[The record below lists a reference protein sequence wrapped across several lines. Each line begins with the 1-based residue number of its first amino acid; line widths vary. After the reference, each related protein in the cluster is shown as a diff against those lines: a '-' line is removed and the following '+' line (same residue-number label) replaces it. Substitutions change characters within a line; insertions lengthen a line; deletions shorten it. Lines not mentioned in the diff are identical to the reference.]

1 MFPYLLLIFV
11 PLLFSFLSFSS
22 SFTEYNG
29 KWSVSLGK
37 KREILEHSCL
47 IPVFFIIL
55 FVLLSAKDISIGKD
69 TEHYRHYFVLY
80 SSVTPQYILENA
92 EEDIL
97 YWLLNWLIGQFTDS
111 FQVYLAI
118 ISLLTVL
125 PIAYIY
131 GRDRKHGF
139 LKIIIFM
146 NMSNFVMLFSGLRQ
160 ALAVSVG
167 LIAFECVKKKHLFR
181 FLLCSLI
188 AMGIHHSGFMVLT
201 FYPLYYFTFKRKH
214 LWFIIPSILLVF
226 IFNKQIFTWAT
237 NLLNQLLGDKY
248 LAEIDETGAYTILI
262 LFILLAVFAYIIP
275 DEKKMDKEMLGLR
288 NFLLAAVLL
297 QCFAPVHTLAMR
309 MNYYY
314 IIFIPILIPKVLCS
328 VKDNLKDVAG
338 IAKAVLVLFFLLYYL
353 ITAYISCQTGQ
364 SALNTYP
371 YVPFW
376 K

>member
-11 PLLFSFLSFSS
+11 PLLFSVVSFSS
-22 SFTEYNG
+22 SFAEYNG

-55 FVLLSAKDISIGKD
+55 IVLLSVKDISIGKD
-69 TEHYRHYFVLY
+69 TENYSRFFAFY
-80 SSVTPQYILENA
+80 SSITPQYILENA
-92 EEDIL
+92 EKDIL

-111 FQVYLAI
+111 FQVYLTI

-125 PIAYIY
+125 PIAYVY
-131 GRDRKHGF
+131 GQDRRHGF

-146 NMSNFVMLFSGLRQ
+146 NMSTFVMLFSGLRQ
-160 ALAVSVG
+160 AIAISVG

-181 FLLCSLI
+181 FLLVALI
-188 AMGIHHSGFMVLT
+188 AFGFHHTGFMVFT
-201 FYPLYYFTFKRKH
+201 FYPLYHAAFKRKH
-214 LWFIIPSILLVF
+214 LWFVIPSILLVF

-248 LAEIDETGAYTILI
+248 LAEIDETGAYTMLL
-262 LFILLAVFAYIIP
+262 LFILLAVFSYIIP

-309 MNYYY
+309 MNYYF
-314 IIFIPILIPKVLCS
+314 IIFIPILIPKVLNS
-328 VKDNLKDVAG
+328 VKENFKDVAG
-338 IAKAVLVLFFLLYYL
+338 IAKAVLVVFFLLYYL
-353 ITAYISCQTGQ
+353 IATYISCQTGH

-376 K
+376 Q